1 MIVYWDAS
9 ALAKL
14 FLDEH
19 GSSAMRELWS
29 SEVPASTSEISVAEL
44 ACALAAAIRG
54 RRCAPDRLTR
64 SVLDGTFLTDRA
76 ELVRASVIVRSASEL
91 GARNGLRALDA
102 IHVASALFL
111 REANPTLV
119 SWDRDQRRA
128 AVAEGIPVY
137 P

>member
-19 GSSAMRELWS
+19 GSRAMQELWS
-29 SEVPASTSEISVAEL
+29 SDVPASTSEISVAEL
-44 ACALAAAIRG
+44 ACALAAAIRS
-54 RRCAPDRLTR
+54 RRCAPDGLTR
-64 SVLDGTFLTDRA
+64 SVLDGTFLADRT
-76 ELVRASVIVRSASEL
+76 ELVRAGAVVRSAAEM

-128 AVAEGIPVY
+128 AVAEGLPVY